1 MELPRN
7 GSGGGRP
14 WRQNTRADRY
24 PKRPPIDTN
33 RPDLARTTLGVLFI
47 AGLILAAFWVLRP
60 FIGAAIWA
68 TTIVVT
74 TWPLLLR
81 VQARLWQRRSLA
93 VLVMTSALLLLFVV
107 PVTLAIAT
115 LVDHA
120 DEIVAAAKELSKLRM
135 PTPPEWL
142 ASLPV
147 VGAKIK
153 LFWEES
159 AAAGAEG
166 LWVKV
171 QPYVGQAARWLAA
184 EAGGV
189 GFLVIQGLL
198 IVVLSALMYAQ
209 GETAAAALL
218 RIGHRLGGPQGQATV
233 VLAGQ
238 AIRGVALGV
247 GVTAIVQSVL
257 GGVGLAIAGVPYA
270 GLLTVVMFM
279 FCIAQLGPT
288 LVMVPAVA
296 WLYWSGDSGWG
307 TFLLVVAVVVGT
319 LDNVLRPMLIKMGA
333 DLPLL
338 LIFAGVIGGL
348 LAFGLVGVF
357 IGPVVLA
364 VAYTLLQA
372 WVGANKA

>member
-1 MELPRN
+1 MVTGAALA
-7 GSGGGRP
+7 GRI
-14 WRQNTRADRY
+14 RA
-24 PKRPPIDTN
+24 PTPTQEAPIDTN
-33 RPDLARTTLGVLFI
+33 QPDLARTTLGVLFI
-47 AGLILAAFWVLRP
+47 AGLILGAFWVLRP
-60 FIGAAIWA
+60 FIGATIWA

-81 VQARLWQRRSLA
+81 VQARLWRQRSLA
-93 VLVMTSALLLLFVV
+93 VLAMTSALLLLFVV

-115 LVDHA
+115 LVDNA
-120 DEIVAAAKELSKLRM
+120 DEIVAAAKGLSKLRM

-142 ASLPV
+142 ATLPV

-166 LWVKV
+166 LWVKA

-184 EAGGV
+184 EAGSV

-218 RIGHRLGGPQGQATV
+218 RIGRRLGGVQGEATV

-247 GVTAIVQSVL
+247 GVTAIVQSVI

-288 LVMVPAVA
+288 LVLAPAVA
-296 WLYWSGDSGWG
+296 WLYWSGQSGWG
-307 TFLLVVAVVVGT
+307 TVLLVLTVVVGT
-319 LDNVLRPMLIKMGA
+319 LDNVLRPMLIRMGA

-338 LIFAGVIGGL
+338 LIFSGVVGGL
-348 LAFGLVGVF
+348 LAFGLVGIF

-364 VAYTLLQA
+364 VAYTLLEA
-372 WVGANKA
+372 WVGDGKA